1 MVDHHRTASR
11 RDGGRTGGN
20 RPRRSGVGSGSGS
33 GPGPRHRTN
42 SGTGLESTSDSRY
55 SIASLLS
62 SLVPRPLA
70 RRAISVSV
78 TSDRD
83 VYAQDEA
90 VSFTVAF
97 RNRLPVS
104 VAVPTPRRRRWGWSV
119 NGELEA
125 SDERRYLQS
134 APSTFRFSAGERKE
148 IRVTWNGRF
157 ERTTG
162 RHEYVVPDPGEYEIR
177 AFVATDDGR
186 YQPSDSTTVR
196 IR

>member
-1 MVDHHRTASR
+1 MVDHQRTGSR

-20 RPRRSGVGSGSGS
+20 RPSGSGVGPGH
-33 GPGPRHRTN
+33 GPRPRTD

-62 SLVPRPLA
+62 SLVPEPLA

-83 VYAQDEA
+83 VYAQDED
-90 VSFTVAF
+90 VSFTVTF

-157 ERTTG
+157 ERTAG

-177 AFVATDDGR
+177 AFVATDNGR
-186 YQPSDSTTVR
+186 YQPTDSTVIR

>member
-1 MVDHHRTASR
+1 MVDHQRTDSG
-11 RDGGRTGGN
+11 RDGGRTGGG
-20 RPRRSGVGSGSGS
+20 RPRGSSVGS
-33 GPGPRHRTN
+33 GPGPGAAPGSN
-42 SGTGLESTSDSRY
+42 SGTGLESASDSRY
-55 SIASLLS
+55 SITSLLS
-62 SLVPRPLA
+62 SPVPGPLA

-104 VAVPTPRRRRWGWSV
+104 VAVPTPRRRRWDWSV
-119 NGELEA
+119 DGELEA
-125 SDERRYLQS
+125 SDERRDFQS
-134 APSTFRFSAGERKE
+134 VPSTFRFSAGERKE

-157 ERTTG
+157 ERTVDC
-162 RHEYVVPDPGEYEIR
+162 HEYVVPEPGEYEIR
-177 AFVATDDGR
+177 AFVATEDGR
-186 YQPSDSTTVR
+186 CQPSDSTLIC